1 MKTGTV
7 AKNSMAL
14 PAQNEQVK
22 ISSFRLQGSSQCS
35 LGQFIEQANSAR
47 FAEIGVPVPGC
58 QI

>member
-14 PAQNEQVK
+14 AAQNEQVK
-22 ISSFRLQGSSQCS
+22 ISSFRLEGSAQGS
-35 LGQFIEQANSAR
+35 LDQFIEQANSAS